1 MKITTTDFMA
11 LIADGKF
18 NQTSLDISKDDLLQ
32 EDTWSINKAKDQ
44 IEADLNLGKLSQ
56 VMIHVVDAEFEIN
69 FYLETDIINLPFDDY
84 KKVIHFFED
93 GQETDTKVYLSTRC
107 DYLNASKFHI
117 DHISDDEVTEAQAKN
132 AMAIM
137 RQNYEQS
144 VENFAKKDETE
155 EKEAK

>member
-1 MKITTTDFMA
+1 MKITMNDFKDR
-11 LIADGKF
+11 IENGEF

-32 EDTWSINKAKDQ
+32 ENKWSINKAAEQIKKDLD
-44 IEADLNLGKLSQ
+44 AGKLSQ
-56 VMIHVVDAEFEIN
+56 VLIHVVDGEFPID
-69 FYLETDIINLPFDDY
+69 FYLESDIINLPFDDA

-117 DHISDDEVTEAQAKN
+117 DLISDGDVTDAQAEN

-137 RQNYEQS
+137 RANYEAS
-144 VENFAKKDETE
+144 LENMNKKDEA

>member
-1 MKITTTDFMA
+1 MNDFKDR
-11 LIADGKF
+11 IENGEF

-32 EDTWSINKAKDQ
+32 EDKWSINKAAEQIKKDLD
-44 IEADLNLGKLSQ
+44 AGKLSQ
-56 VMIHVVDAEFEIN
+56 VLIHVVDGEFPID
-69 FYLETDIINLPFDDY
+69 FYLESDIINLPFDDA

-117 DHISDDEVTEAQAKN
+117 DLISDGDVTDAQAEN

-137 RQNYEQS
+137 RANYEAS
-144 VENFAKKDETE
+144 LENMNKKDEA

>member
-1 MKITTTDFMA
+1 MKITMNDFKDR
-11 LIADGKF
+11 IENGEF

-32 EDTWSINKAKDQ
+32 EDKWSINKAAEQIKKDLD
-44 IEADLNLGKLSQ
+44 AGKLSQ
-56 VMIHVVDAEFEIN
+56 VLIHVVDGEFPID
-69 FYLETDIINLPFDDY
+69 FYLESDIINLPFDDA

-117 DHISDDEVTEAQAKN
+117 DLISDGDVTDAQAEN

-137 RQNYEQS
+137 RANYEAS
-144 VENFAKKDETE
+144 LENMNKKDEA